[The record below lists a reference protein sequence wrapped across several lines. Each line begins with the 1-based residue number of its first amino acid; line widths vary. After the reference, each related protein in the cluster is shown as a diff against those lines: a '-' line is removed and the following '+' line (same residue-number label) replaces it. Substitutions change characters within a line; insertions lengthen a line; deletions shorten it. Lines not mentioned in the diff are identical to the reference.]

1 MLPCNLGTAIDT
13 PGASCGKAIETP
25 GASVSALIGENTLG
39 TTEAWTG
46 ERAAGAAVSTVL
58 IARGR
63 LFIFIGL
70 AKSGVPLPEFIDASA
85 ANQAG
90 RQEPDSRGVEPGN
103 VLELEGGLE
112 PEGGLGPESGLLAGV
127 DSSVPQS
134 VTGPSCDDEAIT
146 SAGR

>member
-1 MLPCNLGTAIDT
+1 M
-13 PGASCGKAIETP
+13 
-25 GASVSALIGENTLG
+25 IGENTLG
-39 TTEAWTG
+39 TMEAWTG

-63 LFIFIGL
+63 LFILIGL
-70 AKSGVPLPEFIDASA
+70 AKSGVSLPEFIDASA

-90 RQEPDSRGVEPGN
+90 RQEPGSRVVEP
-103 VLELEGGLE
+103 ESGLE

-134 VTGPSCDDEAIT
+134 VTGPSCDDEAIAG
-146 SAGR
+146 AGR

>member
-1 MLPCNLGTAIDT
+1 MDT
-13 PGASCGKAIETP
+13 LE
-25 GASVSALIGENTLG
+25 AL
-39 TTEAWTG
+39 TG

-63 LFIFIGL
+63 LVILIGL
-70 AKSGVPLPEFIDASA
+70 AKSGVSLPEFIDASA

-90 RQEPDSRGVEPGN
+90 RQEPGSRGVEPEN

-112 PEGGLGPESGLLAGV
+112 PDGGCLLAGV

-134 VTGPSCDDEAIT
+134 VTGPSCDDEAIAG
-146 SAGR
+146 AGR

>member
-1 MLPCNLGTAIDT
+1 M
-13 PGASCGKAIETP
+13 
-25 GASVSALIGENTLG
+25 IGENTLG
-39 TTEAWTG
+39 TMEAWTG

-58 IARGR
+58 IASGR
-63 LFIFIGL
+63 LFILIGL
-70 AKSGVPLPEFIDASA
+70 AKSGVSLPEFIDASA

-90 RQEPDSRGVEPGN
+90 RQEPGSRGVEPEN

-134 VTGPSCDDEAIT
+134 VTGPSCDDEEI
-146 SAGR
+146 AGASR